1 MLQLGYGA
9 QWALAMA
16 GPEGPCSSEALTAV
30 LSLGGLA
37 RAVWPGLLLFATGM
51 QGGTR
56 VETRRTLAACQ
67 PAALR
72 GRQRTGG
79 KVKCLTPH
87 PPTTIVVNS
96 ERANKSKNKTRP

>member
-1 MLQLGYGA
+1 
-9 QWALAMA
+9 MA

-37 RAVWPGLLLFATGM
+37 GAVWPGLLLFAAGM

-56 VETRRTLAACQ
+56 AETTRTLAARQ

-72 GRQRTGG
+72 SRQRTGG
-79 KVKCLTPH
+79 KVKCLTP
-87 PPTTIVVNS
+87 PPTTIAVNT
-96 ERANKSKNKTRP
+96 ERANKSKTKMR

>member
-1 MLQLGYGA
+1 
-9 QWALAMA
+9 MA

-37 RAVWPGLLLFATGM
+37 GAVWPGLLLFAAGT

-56 VETRRTLAACQ
+56 AETTRTLAARQ

-72 GRQRTGG
+72 SRQRTG
-79 KVKCLTPH
+79 KSEVFDPPPH
-87 PPTTIVVNS
+87 YDCC
-96 ERANKSKNKTRP
+96 EH